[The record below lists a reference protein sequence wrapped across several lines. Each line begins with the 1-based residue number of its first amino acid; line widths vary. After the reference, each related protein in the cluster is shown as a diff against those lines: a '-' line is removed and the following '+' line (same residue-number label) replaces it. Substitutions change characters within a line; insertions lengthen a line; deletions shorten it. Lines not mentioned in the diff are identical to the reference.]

1 MKKIITSLFVIVL
14 MVLGSIIFMFKP
26 ATAQTGTTVFFSP
39 DPANLYLNGSNSQVV
54 EMWVGDVVD
63 MNGFDITLTYDPEFA
78 HLDSWTVGT
87 FLDISVGSC
96 FIAPGYPDQP
106 GFFRRACVQLGK
118 PLKSGSGVLLRFTF
132 SGLSHGISDLS
143 FVNPLL
149 ALGYPPVEVSP
160 LFTNGTLNVTYN
172 PAIIKP
178 STVSGSFSVQGRA
191 DRGGIPVTL
200 SVGEYV
206 GQGPYTVNTTN
217 VSGNNLAFTNVA
229 MDVYILTTAQPRC
242 LNLTE
247 ALGKSFG
254 MTSGNTTLAALAL
267 VRGNAAWTDNEI
279 NAGDVSVL
287 GTYWGLTPADLKPGD
302 RLDGDVNFDGVVDLR
317 DLAIVAGNFGLT
329 SALVYA
335 GWTP

>member
-118 PLKSGSGVLLRFTF
+118 PL
-132 SGLSHGISDLS
+132 
-143 FVNPLL
+143 
-149 ALGYPPVEVSP
+149 
-160 LFTNGTLNVTYN
+160 
-172 PAIIKP
+172 
-178 STVSGSFSVQGRA
+178 
-191 DRGGIPVTL
+191 
-200 SVGEYV
+200 
-206 GQGPYTVNTTN
+206 
-217 VSGNNLAFTNVA
+217 
-229 MDVYILTTAQPRC
+229 
-242 LNLTE
+242 
-247 ALGKSFG
+247 
-254 MTSGNTTLAALAL
+254 
-267 VRGNAAWTDNEI
+267 
-279 NAGDVSVL
+279 
-287 GTYWGLTPADLKPGD
+287 
-302 RLDGDVNFDGVVDLR
+302 
-317 DLAIVAGNFGLT
+317 
-329 SALVYA
+329 
-335 GWTP
+335 